1 MNNKFFMTNNI
12 NLYFLVKS
20 CKQHLNLLCY
30 VNNYLLEYNPPKYLS
45 NNVQK
50 QTIKFIIKGYSQDK

>member
-1 MNNKFFMTNNI
+1 MTNNI